1 MDMRHKR
8 IKRDYLLPGD
18 IKVFHQA
25 YGTKDEAIT
34 FAKMSQRHLHN
45 SRIYVRR
52 NHITISTRF
61 SADSWFLAL
70 LVMATEA
77 NKNLGKAP
85 AYIINTMSTLSK
97 SSRRRETMFICKDGQ
112 RIDQRSIID
121 EFVKTCRQY
130 EACIDKF

>member
-1 MDMRHKR
+1 MRHKR

-18 IKVFHQA
+18 IKVF
-25 YGTKDEAIT
+25 YESFETKNEAIR
-34 FAKMSQRHLHN
+34 FAKMAARHLYN

-70 LVMATEA
+70 LVIATEA
-77 NKNLGKAP
+77 NRNLVKAP
-85 AYIINTMSTLSK
+85 AYIINAMSTLSK

-112 RIDQRSIID
+112 RVDQRGVID
-121 EFVKTCRQY
+121 GFVKTCRQY
-130 EACIDKF
+130 GACIDKF

>member
-1 MDMRHKR
+1 MKHKR

-77 NKNLGKAP
+77 NRNLGKAP
-85 AYIINTMSTLSK
+85 AYIINAMSTLSK

>member
-1 MDMRHKR
+1 MRHKR

-34 FAKMSQRHLHN
+34 FAKMAARHLHN

-70 LVMATEA
+70 LGMATLA
-77 NKNLGKAP
+77 KQYMGVAP
-85 AYIINTMSTLSK
+85 QYMIATMSALSK
-97 SSRRRETMFICKDGQ
+97 SSRNRKTSFMRKDGQ
-112 RIDQRSIID
+112 RVDQRGVID
-121 EFVKTCRQY
+121 EFVKTCR
-130 EACIDKF
+130 IVL

>member
-1 MDMRHKR
+1 MRHKR

-18 IKVFHQA
+18 IKVFHESFE
-25 YGTKDEAIT
+25 TKDEAIR
-34 FAKMSQRHLHN
+34 FAKMAARHLYN

-77 NKNLGKAP
+77 NRNLVKAP
-85 AYIINTMSTLSK
+85 TYIINAMSTLSEL
-97 SSRRRETMFICKDGQ
+97 SRMRKTMFICKDGQ
-112 RIDQRSIID
+112 RIDQRGVID

-130 EACIDKF
+130 

>member
-1 MDMRHKR
+1 MKHKR

-25 YGTKDEAIT
+25 YGTREEAII
-34 FAKMSQRHLHN
+34 FSKMAARHLHN

-77 NKNLGKAP
+77 NRNLGKAP
-85 AYIINTMSTLSK
+85 AYIINAMSTLSK
-97 SSRRRETMFICKDGQ
+97 SSRRRETMFMRKDGQ
-112 RIDQRSIID
+112 RVDQRGVID
-121 EFVKTCRQY
+121 EFVKTCREY
-130 EACIDKF
+130 GKYIGKP

>member
-1 MDMRHKR
+1 MRHKR

-25 YGTKDEAIT
+25 YDTKDKAIT
-34 FAKMSQRHLHN
+34 FAKMTARHLYN

-52 NHITISTRF
+52 NRITIATRF

-70 LVMATEA
+70 LVIATEA
-77 NKNLGKAP
+77 NRNLGKAP
-85 AYIINTMSTLSK
+85 AYIINAMSTLSK

-112 RIDQRSIID
+112 RVDQRGVID
-121 EFVKTCRQY
+121 GFVKTCRQY
-130 EACIDKF
+130 GACIDKF

>member
-1 MDMRHKR
+1 MRHKR

-25 YGTKDEAIT
+25 YGTREEAII
-34 FAKMSQRHLHN
+34 FSKMAARHLHN

-77 NKNLGKAP
+77 NRNLVKAP
-85 AYIINTMSTLSK
+85 AYIINAMSTLSE
-97 SSRRRETMFICKDGQ
+97 SSRIRKTVFICKDG
-112 RIDQRSIID
+112 
-121 EFVKTCRQY
+121 
-130 EACIDKF
+130 

>member
-1 MDMRHKR
+1 MRHKR

-18 IKVFHQA
+18 IKVFYKSFEA
-25 YGTKDEAIT
+25 RDEAIR
-34 FAKMSQRHLHN
+34 FAKMSQRNLYN

-52 NHITISTRF
+52 NRVAISTRF

-70 LVMATEA
+70 LGMATLA
-77 NKNLGKAP
+77 TQYMGGAP
-85 AYIINTMSTLSK
+85 EYMIATMSALSK
-97 SSRRRETMFICKDGQ
+97 SSRNRKTSFMLKDGQ
-112 RIDQRSIID
+112 RVDQREVID

>member
-1 MDMRHKR
+1 MRHKR

-25 YGTKDEAIT
+25 YGTREEAII
-34 FAKMSQRHLHN
+34 FSKMAARHLHN

-77 NKNLGKAP
+77 NRNLGKAP
-85 AYIINTMSTLSK
+85 AYIINAMSTLSE
-97 SSRRRETMFICKDGQ
+97 SSRMRKTLFICKDGQ
-112 RIDQRSIID
+112 RIDQREVID

>member
-1 MDMRHKR
+1 MRHKR

-18 IKVFHQA
+18 IKVFHKSFE
-25 YGTKDEAIT
+25 TRDEAIT
-34 FAKMSQRHLHN
+34 FAKMAARHLYN

-77 NKNLGKAP
+77 NINLGKAP
-85 AYIINTMSTLSK
+85 AYIINAMSTLSK
-97 SSRRRETMFICKDGQ
+97 LSRRRETMYICKDGQ
-112 RIDQRSIID
+112 RVGQRSIID
-121 EFVKTCRQY
+121 EFIKTCRQY
-130 EACIDKF
+130 GACIDKF

>member
-1 MDMRHKR
+1 MRHKR

-25 YGTKDEAIT
+25 YGTREEAIT
-34 FAKMSQRHLHN
+34 FAKMTARHLHN

-61 SADSWFLAL
+61 SADSWFLAFL
-70 LVMATEA
+70 GMSTMAMRYM
-77 NKNLGKAP
+77 GKTP
-85 AYIINTMSTLSK
+85 GYMISTMSALSR
-97 SSRRRETMFICKDGQ
+97 SSRNRKTCFICKDGQ
-112 RIDQRSIID
+112 RVGQRSVID